1 MIKKRQEVTLRFG
14 SAAIVLV
21 LFFELFAGQASASNS
36 ATIAEGLVLW
46 KAIVLGVVEGLTEFL
61 PISSTGH
68 LLAAKELMHLDSSE
82 ISEQAIDSYII
93 SIQIGA
99 ILAIIVLYKNRIRQ
113 MYEGLRGQ
121 SEIGKVVLRNLVAAF
136 VPTAIIGLLLAD
148 YVKDRLYESEL
159 VAYAWIVGGVFI
171 LFAHEKK
178 LLKRDGLSMENLSIQ
193 GAIVVGLVQALA
205 LWPGVSRSLV
215 TIFALVAL
223 GLSLAAAV
231 EFSFLLGLITLAAA
245 TFYELSQDGGR
256 IIEVFGYWTPLVGLI
271 AAFLSAMASVKW
283 MVSWLENK
291 SFSVFGFYRVA
302 IGILAI
308 SLLSTG
314 VL

>member
-1 MIKKRQEVTLRFG
+1 MIKKRQEVTLLFG
-14 SAAIVLV
+14 FAAIALV
-21 LFFELFAGQASASNS
+21 LFFESFAGQASASS
-36 ATIAEGLVLW
+36 SVAIAEGLILW
-46 KAIVLGVVEGLTEFL
+46 KAIVLGVTEGLTEFL

-99 ILAIIVLYKNRIRQ
+99 ILAIVVLYKNRIRQ

-121 SEIGKVVLRNLVAAF
+121 SEVGKIVLRNLVVAF

-148 YVKDRLYESEL
+148 YVKDQLYESQL
-159 VAYAWIVGGVFI
+159 VAYAWIVGGVCI
-171 LFAHEKK
+171 LLAHEKK
-178 LLKRDGLSMENLSIQ
+178 FLKLSGSSMESLSLQ
-193 GAIVVGLVQALA
+193 GAVVVGLVQALA

-231 EFSFLLGLITLAAA
+231 EFSFLLGLVTLAAA

-256 IIEVFGYWTPLVGLI
+256 IIDLFGYWTPLVGLV
-271 AAFLSAMASVKW
+271 AAFLSAVAAVKW

>member
-1 MIKKRQEVTLRFG
+1 MIKKRQEVTLLVGF
-14 SAAIVLV
+14 AAIALV
-21 LFFELFAGQASASNS
+21 LFFESFAGQASASNS
-36 ATIAEGLVLW
+36 AAIAEGLVLW
-46 KAIVLGVVEGLTEFL
+46 KAIVLGVTEGLTEFL

-99 ILAIIVLYKNRIRQ
+99 ILAIVVLYKNRIRQ

-121 SEIGKVVLRNLVAAF
+121 SEVGKIVLRNLVVAF

-148 YVKDRLYESEL
+148 YVKDQLYESQL
-159 VAYAWIVGGVFI
+159 VAYAWIVGGVCI
-171 LFAHEKK
+171 LLAHEKK
-178 LLKRDGLSMENLSIQ
+178 FLKRSGSSMENLSLQ
-193 GAIVVGLVQALA
+193 GAVVVGLVQALA

-231 EFSFLLGLITLAAA
+231 EFSFLLGLVTLAAA
-245 TFYELSQDGGR
+245 TIYELSQDGGR
-256 IIEVFGYWTPLVGLI
+256 IIDLFGYWTPLVGLI
-271 AAFLSAMASVKW
+271 AAFLSAVASVKW

-308 SLLSTG
+308 TLLSTD
-314 VL
+314 LL

>member
-1 MIKKRQEVTLRFG
+1 
-14 SAAIVLV
+14 
-21 LFFELFAGQASASNS
+21 
-36 ATIAEGLVLW
+36 
-46 KAIVLGVVEGLTEFL
+46 
-61 PISSTGH
+61 
-68 LLAAKELMHLDSSE
+68 
-82 ISEQAIDSYII
+82 
-93 SIQIGA
+93 
-99 ILAIIVLYKNRIRQ
+99 

-121 SEIGKVVLRNLVAAF
+121 SEVGKIVLRNLVVAF

-148 YVKDRLYESEL
+148 YVKDQLYESQL
-159 VAYAWIVGGVFI
+159 VAYAWIVGGVCI
-171 LFAHEKK
+171 LLAHEKK
-178 LLKRDGLSMENLSIQ
+178 FLKRGGSSMESLSLQ
-193 GAIVVGLVQALA
+193 GAVVVGLVQALA

-231 EFSFLLGLITLAAA
+231 EFSFLLGLVTLSAA
-245 TFYELSQDGGR
+245 TIYELSQDGGR
-256 IIEVFGYWTPLVGLI
+256 IVDLFGYWTPLVGLV
-271 AAFLSAMASVKW
+271 AAFLSALASVKW

-308 SLLSTG
+308 SFLSTG

>member
-1 MIKKRQEVTLRFG
+1 MIKKRQEVTLLVGF
-14 SAAIVLV
+14 AAIALV
-21 LFFELFAGQASASNS
+21 LFFESFAGQASASNS
-36 ATIAEGLVLW
+36 AAIAEGLVLW
-46 KAIVLGVVEGLTEFL
+46 KAIVLGVTEGLTEFL

-99 ILAIIVLYKNRIRQ
+99 ILAIAVLYKNRIRQ

-121 SEIGKVVLRNLVAAF
+121 SEVGKVVLRNLVVAF

-148 YVKDRLYESEL
+148 YVKDQLYESQL
-159 VAYAWIVGGVFI
+159 VAYAWIVGGICI

-178 LLKRDGLSMENLSIQ
+178 FLKRDGSSMESLSLQ
-193 GAIVVGLVQALA
+193 GAVVVGLVQALA

-231 EFSFLLGLITLAAA
+231 EFSFLLGLVTLAAA
-245 TFYELSQDGGR
+245 TSYELSQDGGR
-256 IIEVFGYWTPLVGLI
+256 IIDLFGYWTPLVGLI
-271 AAFLSAMASVKW
+271 AAFLSAVASVKW

-308 SLLSTG
+308 SLFSTG

>member
-1 MIKKRQEVTLRFG
+1 MFKKRPEVILLFG
-14 SAAIVLV
+14 FAATALV
-21 LFFELFAGQASASNS
+21 LFFASFAGQASASS
-36 ATIAEGLVLW
+36 SVAIAEGLVLW
-46 KAIVLGVVEGLTEFL
+46 KAIVLGLTEGLTEFL

-99 ILAIIVLYKNRIRQ
+99 ILAIVVLYKNRIRQ

-121 SEIGKVVLRNLVAAF
+121 SEVGKIVLRNLVAAF

-148 YVKDRLYESEL
+148 YVKNQLYESQL
-159 VAYAWIVGGVFI
+159 VAYAWIVGGVCI
-171 LFAHEKK
+171 LLAHEKK
-178 LLKRDGLSMENLSIQ
+178 FLKRDGSSMESLSLQ
-193 GAIVVGLVQALA
+193 GAVVVGLVQALA

-231 EFSFLLGLITLAAA
+231 EFSFLLGLVTLAAA
-245 TFYELSQDGGR
+245 TIYELSQDGGR
-256 IIEVFGYWTPLVGLI
+256 IIDLFGYWTPLVGLI
-271 AAFLSAMASVKW
+271 AAFLSAVASVKW

>member
-1 MIKKRQEVTLRFG
+1 MIKKRQQVTLLFG
-14 SAAIVLV
+14 FAAIALV
-21 LFFELFAGQASASNS
+21 LFFESFAGQASASS
-36 ATIAEGLVLW
+36 PTAIAEGLVLW
-46 KAIVLGVVEGLTEFL
+46 KAIVLGVTEGLTEFL

-99 ILAIIVLYKNRIRQ
+99 ILAIVVLYKSRIRQ
-113 MYEGLRGQ
+113 MCEGLRGQ
-121 SEIGKVVLRNLVAAF
+121 SEVGKVVLRNLVVAF

-148 YVKDRLYESEL
+148 YVKDQLYESQL

-171 LFAHEKK
+171 LLAHEKK
-178 LLKRDGLSMENLSIQ
+178 FLKQDGSSMESLSLQ
-193 GAIVVGLVQALA
+193 GAVVVGLVQALA

-231 EFSFLLGLITLAAA
+231 EFSFLLGLVTLAAA

-256 IIEVFGYWTPLVGLI
+256 IIDLFGYWTPLVGLI
-271 AAFLSAMASVKW
+271 AAFLSAVASVKW

>member
-1 MIKKRQEVTLRFG
+1 M
-14 SAAIVLV
+14 

-93 SIQIGA
+93 SIQIVA

-178 LLKRDGLSMENLSIQ
+178 LLKRDGSRMENLSLQ

-231 EFSFLLGLITLAAA
+231 ELSFLLGLVTLAAA

>member
-1 MIKKRQEVTLRFG
+1 MIKKRQEVTLLFG
-14 SAAIVLV
+14 FAAIALV
-21 LFFELFAGQASASNS
+21 LFFESFAGQASASS
-36 ATIAEGLVLW
+36 SEAIAEGLVLW
-46 KAIVLGVVEGLTEFL
+46 KAIVLGVTEGLTEFL

-99 ILAIIVLYKNRIRQ
+99 ILAIVVLYKNRIRQ

-121 SEIGKVVLRNLVAAF
+121 SEVGKIVLRNLVVAF

-148 YVKDRLYESEL
+148 YVKDQLYESQL
-159 VAYAWIVGGVFI
+159 VAYAWIVGGVCI
-171 LFAHEKK
+171 LLAHEKK
-178 LLKRDGLSMENLSIQ
+178 FLKRDGSSMESLSLQ
-193 GAIVVGLVQALA
+193 GAVVVGLVQALA

-231 EFSFLLGLITLAAA
+231 EFSFLLGLVTLAAA

-256 IIEVFGYWTPLVGLI
+256 IIDLFGYWTPLVGLV
-271 AAFLSAMASVKW
+271 AAFLSAVASVKW

-291 SFSVFGFYRVA
+291 SFSVFGFYRVV

>member
-1 MIKKRQEVTLRFG
+1 
-14 SAAIVLV
+14 
-21 LFFELFAGQASASNS
+21 
-36 ATIAEGLVLW
+36 
-46 KAIVLGVVEGLTEFL
+46 
-61 PISSTGH
+61 
-68 LLAAKELMHLDSSE
+68 MHLDSSE

-99 ILAIIVLYKNRIRQ
+99 ILAIVVLYKNRIRQ

-121 SEIGKVVLRNLVAAF
+121 SEVGKIVLRNLVVAF

-148 YVKDRLYESEL
+148 YVKDQLYESQL
-159 VAYAWIVGGVFI
+159 VAYAWIVGGVCI
-171 LFAHEKK
+171 LLAHEKK
-178 LLKRDGLSMENLSIQ
+178 FLKRDGSSMESLSLQ
-193 GAIVVGLVQALA
+193 GAVVVGLVQALA

-231 EFSFLLGLITLAAA
+231 EFSFLLGLVTLAAA

-256 IIEVFGYWTPLVGLI
+256 IIDLFGYWTPLVGLV
-271 AAFLSAMASVKW
+271 AAFLSAVASVKW

>member
-302 IGILAI
+302 IGI

>member
-1 MIKKRQEVTLRFG
+1 MIKKRQEVTLLFG

-21 LFFELFAGQASASNS
+21 LFFELFTGQASASNS

-178 LLKRDGLSMENLSIQ
+178 LLKRDGSSMENLSLQ

-231 EFSFLLGLITLAAA
+231 EFSFLLGLVTLAAA

-256 IIEVFGYWTPLVGLI
+256 IIEVFGYWTPLIGLI

>member
-1 MIKKRQEVTLRFG
+1 MIKKRQEVTLLFG
-14 SAAIVLV
+14 FAAIALV
-21 LFFELFAGQASASNS
+21 LFFESFAGQASASS
-36 ATIAEGLVLW
+36 SVAIAEGLVLW
-46 KAIVLGVVEGLTEFL
+46 KAIVLGVTEGLTEFL

-99 ILAIIVLYKNRIRQ
+99 ILAIVVLYKNRIRQ

-121 SEIGKVVLRNLVAAF
+121 SEVGKIVLRNLVVAF

-148 YVKDRLYESEL
+148 YVKDQLYESQL
-159 VAYAWIVGGVFI
+159 VAYAWIVGGVCI
-171 LFAHEKK
+171 LLAHEKK
-178 LLKRDGLSMENLSIQ
+178 FLKRGGSSMESLSLQ
-193 GAIVVGLVQALA
+193 GAVVVGLVQALA

-231 EFSFLLGLITLAAA
+231 EFSFLLGLVTLAAA

-256 IIEVFGYWTPLVGLI
+256 IIDLFGYWTPLVGLV
-271 AAFLSAMASVKW
+271 AAFLSAVASVKW

>member
-1 MIKKRQEVTLRFG
+1 MIKKRQEVTLLFG
-14 SAAIVLV
+14 FAAIALV
-21 LFFELFAGQASASNS
+21 LFFESFAGQASASS
-36 ATIAEGLVLW
+36 SVAIAEGLVLW
-46 KAIVLGVVEGLTEFL
+46 KAIVLGVTEGLTEFL

-68 LLAAKELMHLDSSE
+68 LLAAKELMHLDRSE

-99 ILAIIVLYKNRIRQ
+99 ILAIVVLYKNRIRQ

-121 SEIGKVVLRNLVAAF
+121 SEVGKIVLRNLVVAF

-148 YVKDRLYESEL
+148 YVKDQLYESQL
-159 VAYAWIVGGVFI
+159 VAYAWIVGGVCI
-171 LFAHEKK
+171 LLAHEKK
-178 LLKRDGLSMENLSIQ
+178 FLKRGGSSMESLSLQ
-193 GAIVVGLVQALA
+193 GAVVVGLVQALA

-231 EFSFLLGLITLAAA
+231 EFSFLLGLVTLSAA

-256 IIEVFGYWTPLVGLI
+256 IIDLFGYWTPLVGLI
-271 AAFLSAMASVKW
+271 AAFLSAVASVKW

-308 SLLSTG
+308 SFLSTG

>member
-1 MIKKRQEVTLRFG
+1 MIKKRQEVTLLFG
-14 SAAIVLV
+14 FAAIALV
-21 LFFELFAGQASASNS
+21 LFFESFAGQASASS
-36 ATIAEGLVLW
+36 SVAIAEGLVLW
-46 KAIVLGVVEGLTEFL
+46 KAIVLGVTEGLTEFL

-99 ILAIIVLYKNRIRQ
+99 ILAIVVLYKNRIRQ

-121 SEIGKVVLRNLVAAF
+121 SEVGKIVLRNLVVAF

-148 YVKDRLYESEL
+148 YVKDQLYESQL
-159 VAYAWIVGGVFI
+159 VAYAWIVGGVCI
-171 LFAHEKK
+171 LLAHEKK
-178 LLKRDGLSMENLSIQ
+178 FLKRGGSSMESLSLQ
-193 GAIVVGLVQALA
+193 GAVVVGLVQALA

-231 EFSFLLGLITLAAA
+231 EFSFLLGLVTLSAA
-245 TFYELSQDGGR
+245 TFYELSQDGGQ
-256 IIEVFGYWTPLVGLI
+256 IIDLFGYWTPLVGLI
-271 AAFLSAMASVKW
+271 AAFLSAVASVKW

-308 SLLSTG
+308 SFLSTG